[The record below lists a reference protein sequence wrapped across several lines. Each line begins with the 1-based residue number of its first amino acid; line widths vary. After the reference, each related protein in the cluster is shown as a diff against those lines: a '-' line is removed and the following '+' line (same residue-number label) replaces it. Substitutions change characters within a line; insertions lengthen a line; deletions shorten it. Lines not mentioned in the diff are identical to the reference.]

1 MARFGPF
8 PPIRA
13 LARRRDTA
21 LQSEIKLIFGGS
33 VMVTP
38 LVLILARLFGR
49 KAVVQAHGLDV
60 IHASGFYQTVC
71 VRWLRFCDRIIAN
84 SIYTESLVA
93 EKNDSA
99 RGNFRDSSWCRS
111 YPVRSAP
118 SPELV
123 KEKFGLV
130 GKRIILFVGR
140 LAKRKGVKE
149 FIDES
154 LMTIAKEVPNVCF
167 VIVGDNPSESL
178 THREDTLSEIKRI
191 ISDIACKTIS
201 GCLGP

>member
-1 MARFGPF
+1 MTRPGVTSVIP
-8 PPIRA
+8 PGVDPIRF
-13 LARRRDTA
+13 
-21 LQSEIKLIFGGS
+21 E
-33 VMVTP
+33 
-38 LVLILARLFGR
+38 
-49 KAVVQAHGLDV
+49 
-60 IHASGFYQTVC
+60 
-71 VRWLRFCDRIIAN
+71 
-84 SIYTESLVA
+84 
-93 EKNDSA
+93 
-99 RGNFRDSSWCRS
+99 
-111 YPVRSAP
+111 SAP

-191 ISDIACKTIS
+191 ISDMSLQNYIRLLGSLNDDEVIELYQACDVFVLPALATTDDVEGFGIVLWKLRRRKGGRRDTRWRDPGCS
-201 GCLGP
+201 GRRQKRDSSGSR